1 MELNIRLDD
10 KIAIVTGAARGI
22 GQGIAHGIASV
33 GAHVI
38 VADIEEGVAQDT
50 ARKIVNDGGRSEA
63 YKLDV
68 TKSDQFESM
77 VEYIIRQ
84 HGRIDILVNNA
95 GINRRKLVVDTS
107 EKDWN
112 DIINVNLTS
121 VFMGCKAVIPIMTAQ
136 NRGKIVNICS
146 IMGIVSLPKLS
157 AYSASKGGIVQL
169 TKNLALELAQHNIQV
184 NAVAP
189 GWILTE
195 KTRKMKDNKIMYDDI
210 IGRVPMKRFGTI
222 EEVAGPVVFLC
233 SDLSNFMTGHTMPV
247 DGGWLA
253 W

>member
-1 MELNIRLDD
+1 MESATSMELNIRLDD

-136 NRGKIVNICS
+136 NRGKIVNI
-146 IMGIVSLPKLS
+146 
-157 AYSASKGGIVQL
+157 
-169 TKNLALELAQHNIQV
+169 
-184 NAVAP
+184 
-189 GWILTE
+189 
-195 KTRKMKDNKIMYDDI
+195 
-210 IGRVPMKRFGTI
+210 
-222 EEVAGPVVFLC
+222 
-233 SDLSNFMTGHTMPV
+233 
-247 DGGWLA
+247 
-253 W
+253 

>member
-1 MELNIRLDD
+1 
-10 KIAIVTGAARGI
+10 
-22 GQGIAHGIASV
+22 
-33 GAHVI
+33 
-38 VADIEEGVAQDT
+38 
-50 ARKIVNDGGRSEA
+50 
-63 YKLDV
+63 
-68 TKSDQFESM
+68 
-77 VEYIIRQ
+77 
-84 HGRIDILVNNA
+84 
-95 GINRRKLVVDTS
+95 
-107 EKDWN
+107 
-112 DIINVNLTS
+112 
-121 VFMGCKAVIPIMTAQ
+121 
-136 NRGKIVNICS
+136 
-146 IMGIVSLPKLS
+146 MGIVSLPKLS